1 MSRSLRTPLGR
12 VRGLGSAKDGTE
24 HWWRQRLTAVAN
36 LPLVIWFTVSVIAL
50 VDADHATVVAW
61 IRDPVVSILLV
72 LMLANLFYHLRLGV
86 QVVIEDYVHAEG
98 LKVAGMVA
106 LTFATVLVAAASI
119 FAVLRISFGG

>member
-1 MSRSLRTPLGR
+1 MSSLRTPLGR

-36 LPLVIWFTVSVIAL
+36 LPLVIWFVVSVIAL

-98 LKVAGMVA
+98 LKIASMVA

>member
-1 MSRSLRTPLGR
+1 MSSLRTPLGR

-98 LKVAGMVA
+98 LKIASMVA